1 MGMMCFCS
9 HQVFWRPYLTGL
21 LKLERL
27 VWGGDCRYR
36 LLFAKRQKG
45 IFNLHVGFAN
55 SSIISL
61 FHVVQAR
68 REFYIKNN
76 VHPFKSYIAIL
87 SSAPIWIT
95 VSLSLR
101 TMSGQFSEPP
111 FPGFSTEGG
120 VWFTNLCMSDPTYTL
135 PVLLGELVWCLH
147 IAKCKFHYKIWP
159 VFMTRFAK
167 IVIGNGNVMLAS
179 SPHHFGRQECSTKS
193 QLSFGCHHSIKNGL
207 EETKEFTTMR

>member
-1 MGMMCFCS
+1 MWVLQTHRGPPLF
-9 HQVFWRPYLTGL
+9 QVLIRITCTTPCASW
-21 LKLERL
+21 LKTS
-27 VWGGDCRYR
+27 
-36 LLFAKRQKG
+36 FQS
-45 IFNLHVGFAN
+45 N

-95 VSLSLR
+95 VSLPLR

-111 FPGFSTEGG
+111 FSGFSSEGG

-135 PVLLGELVWCLH
+135 PVLLGELVPCLD
-147 IAKCKFHYKIWP
+147 IAKCKFHYKIWTM
-159 VFMTRFAK
+159 FMTQFAG
-167 IVIGNGNVMLAS
+167 IVFGSGNVILTS
-179 SPHHFGRQECSTKS
+179 SPHYFWETGVLKWLRFSSWEFLSTS
-193 QLSFGCHHSIKNGL
+193 
-207 EETKEFTTMR
+207 